1 MKMYILLLVLFTF
14 TSCVQEF
21 NFYYFALDMF
31 NKHNA
36 YRALHGFSNTEYND
50 ELAEIA
56 LKQATRMAEEMR
68 FFYSNST
75 YKGNILGEN
84 FFYCNSWDGISCLP
98 EYDVTFYWYKEYYTY
113 CMSTGT
119 FPDTARNFITMMWRD
134 TKLMGCG
141 IYYKRYWD
149 CMDAYFLV
157 CEFYPGPHP
166 YLGDTPEE
174 IRRNMNDRNGENDN
188 EKNPTPC

>member
-119 FPDTARNFITMMWRD
+119 FPDTARNFITMMWRE

-141 IYYKRYWD
+141 IYCKRCWD

-166 YLGDTPEE
+166 YFGDTPEE
-174 IRRNMNDRNGENDN
+174 IRRNMNDRNGENDI